1 MNINH
6 TNNNNHRKK
15 VQISTFYS
23 SNTNCS
29 SNRSI
34 HSSKID
40 NNYRKPVQDKAKYLS
55 TNNSNN
61 NIKLNSS
68 KYSINSD
75 EISNASNST
84 IKYMIDTIDKKEK
97 NLIKNNKQIS
107 LLIKQKIE
115 NAKKNEEIVLPS
127 EEIELENLTIKSP
140 IRIKGQTNSVL
151 YIKEG
156 PILIDFINSAYEKN
170 FVKISQLRIIY
181 TDNKLNKEKKITTL
195 FKIYPSAFL
204 ELEDCDIVFQNKKGE
219 IIPPG
224 LPKHCPDKKSVAF
237 LHFSNKK
244 TDQIKNIVPSM
255 LNLTNTRVQNFF
267 QSIRAGQN
275 CIVNINKCAFI
286 QNSGKA
292 IVMINPIFI
301 KLTESF
307 FEYNGDNCVHLK
319 FIEDCLYEEK
329 RKLFFN
335 KNEFNLTMGN
345 DICIE
350 GVQNHK
356 LDISVSITKNNFVN
370 SSNDAVLA
378 FDVYYNYFELNEN
391 LFKKNNGNGL
401 YLQKVF
407 SNEVNT
413 DNNNFKMNSINL
425 NSSNQLIKIKDNKFI
440 ENKGFG
446 IFVNDCLTE
455 IISNKFCANRQS
467 GLFLGN
473 ILVDEPKK
481 GLDGINIKKI
491 NIEKNNNN
499 ITSTKRTILL
509 KNSFY
514 ENGSNG
520 LHIYQYPY
528 QIDIIESVFTSNYR
542 NGISID
548 LIEDPNINKAL
559 SDFKS
564 NINNSYNMAH
574 MRLNKSVIEKNMK
587 SGINISYGLIF
598 CEETF
603 IVNNIDYVICTKKKE
618 YKDCLKEG
626 KQCVINGTLGGNW
639 GEINLN
645 KSTSCGFSCMPKK
658 DFSFKLKDEIVK
670 KVPSLNDSEDFG
682 SSISYNELKCDN
694 NNKNNNNNKDKSENK
709 CNIF

>member
-481 GLDGINIKKI
+481 GLDGINIKK
-491 NIEKNNNN
+491 
-499 ITSTKRTILL
+499 
-509 KNSFY
+509 
-514 ENGSNG
+514 
-520 LHIYQYPY
+520 
-528 QIDIIESVFTSNYR
+528 
-542 NGISID
+542 
-548 LIEDPNINKAL
+548 NK
-559 SDFKS
+559 
-564 NINNSYNMAH
+564 Y
-574 MRLNKSVIEKNMK
+574 
-587 SGINISYGLIF
+587 
-598 CEETF
+598 
-603 IVNNIDYVICTKKKE
+603 
-618 YKDCLKEG
+618 
-626 KQCVINGTLGGNW
+626 
-639 GEINLN
+639 
-645 KSTSCGFSCMPKK
+645 
-658 DFSFKLKDEIVK
+658 
-670 KVPSLNDSEDFG
+670 
-682 SSISYNELKCDN
+682 
-694 NNKNNNNNKDKSENK
+694 
-709 CNIF
+709 